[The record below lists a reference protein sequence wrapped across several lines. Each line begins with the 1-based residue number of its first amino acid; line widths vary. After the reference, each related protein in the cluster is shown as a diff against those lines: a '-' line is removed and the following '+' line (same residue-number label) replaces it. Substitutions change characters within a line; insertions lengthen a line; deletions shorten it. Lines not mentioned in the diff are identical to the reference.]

1 MSIPPIIQ
9 MKRWL
14 LLLAA
19 PLLIGATDDV
29 IPASVPTGSDD
40 ARATAHMVKS
50 VLEYTRWPQRRDTI
64 NLCVVGQARFGDG
77 FAYAALDNGVPIR
90 RRNFNQLDSGAASAC
105 DALYLGRV
113 EPARARQWTAL
124 VRGAPM
130 VTIAEI
136 DPQCVS
142 EAMICLI
149 HRKNALSFQLNMDAV
164 ARSKVRIDPRIF
176 RMSRGF

>member
-1 MSIPPIIQ
+1 MQ

-14 LLLAA
+14 VALCAPWLIAA
-19 PLLIGATDDV
+19 TGDLTPV
-29 IPASVPTGSDD
+29 SVPIGSSE

-50 VLEYTRWPQRRDTI
+50 VLEYTRWPQRPGI
-64 NLCVVGQARFGDG
+64 LNLCIVGQARFGDG
-77 FAYAALDNGVPIR
+77 FPFASLDNGTPIKLLSLS
-90 RRNFNQLDSGAASAC
+90 QLAPDEVSEC
-105 DALYLGRV
+105 DALYLGRID
-113 EPARARQWTAL
+113 PGRARQWTAL
-124 VRGAPM
+124 VRGAPV
-130 VTIAEI
+130 VTIAEL

-149 HRKNALSFQLNMDAV
+149 YRKSALSFQLNMDAV